1 MTHVKK
7 VALAVALAIG
17 VVTPMMA
24 ETTSVTGELVTIM
37 CYTGHGDKGRGE
49 AHVSCA
55 TKCAKQGYPLA
66 VLTSDGTLY
75 KLTGTLT
82 ADHNA
87 GLQSLLSK
95 DVVATGTIGE
105 EGKGKTLDAA
115 SVVPAK

>member
-1 MTHVKK
+1 MTHWKQA
-7 VALAVALAIG
+7 ALAVALMIG
-17 VVTPMMA
+17 VVAPAAA
-24 ETTSVTGELVTIM
+24 ETTSVAGELVTIM

-75 KLTGTLT
+75 KLTGKLT
-82 ADHNA
+82 ADHNEA
-87 GLQSLLSK
+87 LQSLLTK
-95 DVVATGTIGE
+95 AVVATGTVGE

>member
-1 MTHVKK
+1 MTQIKTAVL
-7 VALAVALAIG
+7 VAALLVGAAA
-17 VVTPMMA
+17 PMMA

-75 KLTGTLT
+75 KLTGKLT
-82 ADHNA
+82 TDHNA
-87 GLQSLLSK
+87 GLQSLLAK
-95 DVVATGTIGE
+95 DVVAMGTVGE
-105 EGKGKTLDAA
+105 EGKGKTLDAS
-115 SVVPAK
+115 SVVAAK